1 MDRVSATSPALRISI
16 IVLTVCTAVIH
27 FSRAIVDADIRVL
40 FTLNGLGYLGLVTM
54 LYLTQPGRRRR
65 LVRRVLMGYTML
77 TIMFFFVWGLMG
89 GEWTVIGFV
98 DKVIEVVLV
107 GLLLQEERQSA
118 M

>member
-54 LYLTQPGRRRR
+54 LYLTQPGRRR

-107 GLLLQEERQSA
+107 GLLLQEDRQSA